1 MLIAA
6 LSGALTWSLLEYL
19 IHRFAGH
26 DRRLARRTPFGIE
39 HTAHHSRGDYFAPW
53 WKKLIVLL
61 LFVALVLPLAAL
73 GLGGALGAAYT
84 VGLVGFYAVPG
95 CCTGCSTSGRA
106 SDRTRAGRAAIT
118 FIITSTTRAAITA
131 LRARSGTSSSAPGGA
146 RAGSRSRPSSRC
158 AGCATLLPAPCTRTS
173 LATTRSA
180 RADVT
185 ERSHREIHTKK

>member
-26 DRRLARRTPFGIE
+26 DRRLVRRTPFGIE

-61 LFVALVLPLAAL
+61 LFVALVLPLATL

-84 VGLVGFYAVPG
+84 VGLVGFYAGYELLHRLLHVWQGVGPYARWARRHHFHHHFHDPRSNHG
-95 CCTGCSTSGRA
+95 VTSPLWDIVFGTR
-106 SDRTRAGRAAIT
+106 RRAGRIEVPAKLAMRWLRDP
-118 FIITSTTRAAITA
+118 TTGSVHPHLARDYA
-131 LRARSGTSSSAPGGA
+131 LRAR
-146 RAGSRSRPSSRC
+146 
-158 AGCATLLPAPCTRTS
+158 
-173 LATTRSA
+173 
-180 RADVT
+180 
-185 ERSHREIHTKK
+185 